1 MLSRRSVW
9 GSIVTSNINYHFIT
23 MNTHIL
29 SSARQ
34 SLIAAVLISL
44 LGVATFFAFEPSVGR
59 SQVNDTFLVTQ
70 SITDEISFLVTAT
83 DVSMV
88 SSIAGLTGGAATG
101 TTLVVVRSNDSSG
114 YNMTLTFSSSTAMN
128 QNSGT
133 GYINNYT
140 PAVATVPDFVWA
152 DNSTGQASEFGYTV
166 MASTSADLDQ
176 SFKNDTSV
184 CNAGSNSTIYRC
196 WMSPSTTPE
205 TIVNRT
211 TATGNGGA
219 TTTLIFRVNV
229 PNAPSPALPSGTYTA
244 TGTLTA
250 TNN

>member
-1 MLSRRSVW
+1 M
-9 GSIVTSNINYHFIT
+9 Y
-23 MNTHIL
+23 THLL

-34 SLIAAVLISL
+34 SLIIAILVGL
-44 LGVATFFAFEPSVGR
+44 LGVVTFFAFEPSVGR
-59 SQVNDTFLVTQ
+59 TQVNDTFLVTQ

-88 SSIAGLTGGAATG
+88 SSIAGVTGGAATG
-101 TTLVVVRSNDSSG
+101 TTLVVVRSNDSAG
-114 YNMTLTFSSSTAMN
+114 YNMTLAFSSSTAMN
-128 QNSGT
+128 QNGGT

-140 PAVATVPDFVWA
+140 PTVATVPDFTWA
-152 DNSTGQASEFGYTV
+152 NNSTGQASEFGYTV
-166 MASTSADLDQ
+166 MASTTTDVDQ
-176 SFKNDTSV
+176 SFLNNSSA
-184 CNAGSNSTIYRC
+184 CNTGSSSTLYRC
-196 WMSPSTTPE
+196 WMSPSTTAE
-205 TIVNRT
+205 TIINRN

-219 TTTLIFRVNV
+219 TTTLIFHVYV

>member
-1 MLSRRSVW
+1 
-9 GSIVTSNINYHFIT
+9 
-23 MNTHIL
+23 MNAHLI

-34 SLIAAVLISL
+34 SLIAAILIAL
-44 LGVATFFAFEPSVGR
+44 LGIATFFAFEPSVGR
-59 SQVNDTFLVTQ
+59 SQSANDTFLVTQ
-70 SITDEISFLVTAT
+70 QIGDEISFLVTAT

-101 TTLVVVRSNDSSG
+101 TTLVVVRSNDSAG
-114 YNMTLTFSSSTAMN
+114 YNMTLSFSSSTAMN
-128 QNSGT
+128 QNGGT

-140 PAVATVPDFVWA
+140 PTVPTVPDFTWVNNGSGLA
-152 DNSTGQASEFGYTV
+152 AEFGYTV
-166 MASTSADLDQ
+166 MASTSADVDQ
-176 SFKNDTSV
+176 SFRNDGAA
-184 CNAGSNSTIYRC
+184 CNIGASNTLYRC

-205 TIVNRT
+205 TIISRS

-219 TTTLIFRVNV
+219 TTTLIFHVYA
-229 PNAPSPALPSGTYTA
+229 PNAPTPALSSGTYTA